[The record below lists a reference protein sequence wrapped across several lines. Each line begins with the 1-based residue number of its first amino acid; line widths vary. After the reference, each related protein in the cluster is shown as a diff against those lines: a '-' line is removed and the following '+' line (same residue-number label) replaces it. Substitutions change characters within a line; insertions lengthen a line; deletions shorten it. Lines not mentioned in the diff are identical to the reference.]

1 VRHAGHA
8 FLAGGAPAY
17 GEASRGDHL
26 QTGYRLWLPG
36 HQLEHG
42 RVPWVDPYTFR
53 PEVAPQTNFEAWPFG
68 IPYWPLVSALGAV
81 RGWNAFV
88 LLTYVASG
96 LLACW
101 WLRELEL
108 PRGAAL
114 VGGLAFALAPY
125 RAIQSGGHL
134 LGPISMLL
142 PLALAS
148 FERALRSTLWWLALT
163 GAALASIPL
172 SGQVHLALGAIPFFC
187 LYALCRTR
195 DLRVLEACAGG
206 LVAAGLA
213 GLLVRH
219 ASIDGSIGA
228 GGRTLASVASYSANG
243 LDFVTRHNRHG
254 SESFVFLGWLLPVLA
269 VAGLVV
275 LAIDRRWGLVA
286 ALGLGGLVPILLAFG
301 TNLPLYSALWRAF
314 PPFRYPRVPERLMP
328 IACLAL
334 AALAAF
340 AVARIRPGVIAAVAV
355 VLLVADL
362 HVHVY
367 RPSAADAS
375 NAAYASLVQQPQG
388 SLLELPLFLPDS
400 DLGSVYH
407 YYDMQARRERPAGY
421 STVAPITADEALRPL
436 RRLNCGDWTGDVR
449 GKLRALDVRYV
460 TFHRGLFDATAE
472 VPEREWFA
480 WNGLLR
486 HGFRPQTTGGAV
498 TLFEAGHADPPQ
510 TAAPMPAPRRAK
522 PVYCGGWYPPAKP
535 AAKVRT
541 MRISHASIWVSGEG
555 PLTILASSGAPLDA
569 MFSVDGVPVASR
581 EVSSVNRVEARLRG
595 SGWHLVTIDLKHL
608 ARTGTRP
615 LGLDV
620 VVVHRRAVR

>member
-1 VRHAGHA
+1 
-8 FLAGGAPAY
+8 
-17 GEASRGDHL
+17 
-26 QTGYRLWLPG
+26 
-36 HQLEHG
+36 
-42 RVPWVDPYTFR
+42 
-53 PEVAPQTNFEAWPFG
+53 
-68 IPYWPLVSALGAV
+68 V

-88 LLTYVASG
+88 LLSYVASG

-114 VGGLAFALAPY
+114 VGGVAFALAPY

-148 FERALRSTLWWLALT
+148 FERALRASLWWLVLT

-172 SGQVHLALGAIPFFC
+172 SGQVHLALGTIPFFC

-195 DLRVLEACAGG
+195 DLRVLTACAGG
-206 LVAAGLA
+206 IVASALA
-213 GLLVRH
+213 GLLVQH
-219 ASIDGSIGA
+219 ASIKGSIGG

-275 LAIDRRWGLVA
+275 LAVERRWGLVA

-340 AVARIRPGVIAAVAV
+340 AIARIRFGAIAAVAI
-355 VLLVADL
+355 VLLLADL

-367 RPSAADAS
+367 RPSAADAA
-375 NAAYASLVQQPQG
+375 NAAYASVRQAPRG

-400 DLGSVYH
+400 DLGSVYD
-407 YYDMQARRERPAGY
+407 YYDMQARRPRPAGY
-421 STVAPITADEALRPL
+421 STVAPIAADEAVRPF
-436 RRLNCGDWTGDVR
+436 RRLNCGDLTLGIAGR
-449 GKLRALDVRYV
+449 LRALDVQYIA
-460 TFHRGLFDATAE
+460 FHRGLFAATAE
-472 VPEREWFA
+472 VPQREWFA

-486 HGFRPQTTGGAV
+486 LGFRPQATGGEI
-498 TLFEAGHADPPQ
+498 TMFEAGRGHEPAAP
-510 TAAPMPAPRRAK
+510 APMPEPARTR
-522 PVYCGGWYPPAKP
+522 PVYCGGWFPPAKP
-535 AAKVRT
+535 GAKVRT
-541 MRISHASIWVSGEG
+541 MRASHASVWVYGDR
-555 PLTILASSGAPLDA
+555 PLTVLASSGAPLDA
-569 MFSVDGVPVASR
+569 VFSVDGVPVASR
-581 EVSSVNRVEARLRG
+581 EVAAVNRIETRLRG
-595 SGWHLVTIDLKHL
+595 ARWHLVTIDLNHL
-608 ARTGTRP
+608 GQAGNRR

-620 VVVHRRAVR
+620 IVVPRRAASVP